1 MRRNLRMSW
10 CKGVAL
16 SAVLACGVLG
26 AAPDDRVEAPRA
38 EAAAAAAQGQFNM
51 APENFDQWVF
61 QGNRNISGAKE
72 RLHSQVK
79 LQLDELT
86 RHCGLTP
93 PQKLKLLLAA
103 GGDEK
108 RFFEEVEVVR
118 KKFLA
123 VRQDQNAFNAIWQEI
138 QPLQMKQAS
147 GLFGESSLFGKTLQ
161 KILTPEQIAKR
172 QMIEDERNRFRYRS
186 TIDLSLLTIENAVP
200 FRHAQRE
207 RLVELLVDRTE
218 PPKVFGQYDHYVVLL
233 RLSQL
238 PEDEIKPLLD
248 ERQWKLLQAQFGQ
261 ARGLEQF
268 LVQNGVFSKEQ
279 IKAARPGSARK
290 DFAPADAARAANRPA
305 N

>member
-1 MRRNLRMSW
+1 MRRDLRMNWSI
-10 CKGVAL
+10 GVAL
-16 SAVLACGVLG
+16 SAAVMCGTLE

-38 EAAAAAAQGQFNM
+38 EAAAAAAQGQFNI

-61 QGNRNISGAKE
+61 QGSGNVAGARQ
-72 RLHSQVK
+72 RLQSQAK

-93 PQKLKLLLAA
+93 LQRQKLLLAA

-123 VRQDQNAFNAIWQEI
+123 VRQDQNAFNAIWEEI

-161 KILTPEQIAKR
+161 KILTSEQIAKR
-172 QMIEDERNRFRYRS
+172 QTIEDERNRFRYRS
-186 TIDLSLLTIENAVP
+186 SIDLSLLTIENAVP

-207 RLVELLVDRTE
+207 QLVELLVDRTE

-238 PEDEIKPLLD
+238 PEGEIKPLLD

-268 LVQNGVFSKEQ
+268 LVQNGVLSKEQ
-279 IKAARPGSARK
+279 VRAARPGTTRN
-290 DFAPADAARAANRPA
+290 DRGPADAARAANRSA